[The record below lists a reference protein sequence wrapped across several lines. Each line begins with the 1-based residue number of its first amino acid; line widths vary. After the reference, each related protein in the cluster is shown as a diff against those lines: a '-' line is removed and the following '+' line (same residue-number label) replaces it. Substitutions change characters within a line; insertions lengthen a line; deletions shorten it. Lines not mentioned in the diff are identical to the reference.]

1 MLTTYC
7 GLPSLSPISSS
18 KLSLFDQPYLS
29 MVDKNC
35 TTMRDLQQIHAH
47 LIKSGRAKDSFAASR
62 VLAFCASPLGNMDY
76 AYLVFKQMQNPN
88 VFCWNTIIRGFSQS
102 SNPQMALYLF
112 IHMLVSSQI
121 EPQRLTYPSVF
132 KAYSQLGLAHD
143 GAQLHGRVLKLGIQF
158 DPFIRN
164 TILYMYANCGFLDEA
179 RRIFNQQMEFDVVA
193 WNSMIMGLA
202 KCGEIGEARKVF
214 DKMPVRNPVSWN
226 SMIGG
231 HVRNGMF
238 KEALK
243 LFVKMQEQRIRPS
256 EYTMV
261 SLLNASAQIG
271 ALKQGEWIHEYIKK
285 NNVELNSIVVT
296 AIIDMYS
303 KCGSIGKALQV
314 FEKIPNRALSSW
326 NSMIFGLAVNGC
338 ENEAVML
345 FKMLESS
352 SNLKPD
358 SVSFMAVLTAC
369 NHGAMVD
376 EGRGFFSL
384 MTNTY
389 RMEASIKH
397 YNIMVDILGR
407 AGFLEEAEQLIETM
421 PVEADSI
428 IWGCLLSACRTYG
441 NTEMGKRAAEKVK
454 ELDPEESMGYVVMA
468 NIQASTND
476 FVGAMEE
483 RVSMRMKKV
492 KKEAGCSVIE
502 VDDEVHEFIA
512 GGGRSNPKARE
523 IYLVLDELGVILG
536 DETNECGDL
545 EFINALQI
553 YSN

>member
-1 MLTTYC
+1 
-7 GLPSLSPISSS
+7 
-18 KLSLFDQPYLS
+18 
-29 MVDKNC
+29 
-35 TTMRDLQQIHAH
+35 
-47 LIKSGRAKDSFAASR
+47 
-62 VLAFCASPLGNMDY
+62 
-76 AYLVFKQMQNPN
+76 
-88 VFCWNTIIRGFSQS
+88 
-102 SNPQMALYLF
+102 
-112 IHMLVSSQI
+112 
-121 EPQRLTYPSVF
+121 
-132 KAYSQLGLAHD
+132 
-143 GAQLHGRVLKLGIQF
+143 
-158 DPFIRN
+158 
-164 TILYMYANCGFLDEA
+164 
-179 RRIFNQQMEFDVVA
+179 
-193 WNSMIMGLA
+193 
-202 KCGEIGEARKVF
+202 
-214 DKMPVRNPVSWN
+214 
-226 SMIGG
+226 
-231 HVRNGMF
+231 
-238 KEALK
+238 
-243 LFVKMQEQRIRPS
+243 
-256 EYTMV
+256 
-261 SLLNASAQIG
+261 
-271 ALKQGEWIHEYIKK
+271 
-285 NNVELNSIVVT
+285 
-296 AIIDMYS
+296 
-303 KCGSIGKALQV
+303 
-314 FEKIPNRALSSW
+314 
-326 NSMIFGLAVNGC
+326 MIFGLAVNGC